1 MVNAAAV
8 LPVVAVCLMAVAS
21 VGVAVWP
28 ASGFA
33 RGYVDRLEQAS
44 EEDAGRSDAAT
55 GGAGGNGADE
65 TAGEDG
71 RAEAG
76 GADGRSAQAAGAEA
90 EPIGAGGMTDVTAVR
105 VRSRG
110 LLERRPQG
118 VLAAILCAVT
128 LAWGLGHGAVG
139 YTALAL
145 PVVALLGVA
154 GSVDAVCHRLPNRLL
169 GTAALWLVVAIAG
182 RSLVRLVTVESVH
195 AALWPAG
202 RATLCALGAGAAV
215 FAMWLIPASG
225 MGLGDVKLCALLG
238 LWLGYIA
245 VDWVVAGLLLG
256 FILAGLVAIGL
267 LVTRRAGRKDTL
279 AFGPYLAAGG
289 WLAWLLAMA

>member
-1 MVNAAAV
+1 MNASVV
-8 LPVVAVCLMAVAS
+8 LPVVVACLMAVAS

-44 EEDAGRSDAAT
+44 EEDAGRSDAV
-55 GGAGGNGADE
+55 GGSGADE
-65 TAGEDG
+65 TAD
-71 RAEAG
+71 AEGDAEG
-76 GADGRSAQAAGAEA
+76 GAVVGRIAEVADAEA
-90 EPIGAGGMTDVTAVR
+90 EPTGAGGMTAVTAVR

-110 LLERRPQG
+110 LLERSPQG
-118 VLAAILCAVT
+118 VLAAILCAAT
-128 LAWGLGHGAVG
+128 LAWGLSRSAPVD
-139 YTALAL
+139 TAIAL

-154 GSVDAVCHRLPNRLL
+154 GSVDAVCHRLPDRLL
-169 GTAALWLVVAIAG
+169 GSAGLWLVVAIAG

-238 LWLGYIA
+238 LWLGYTA

-267 LVTRRAGRKDTL
+267 LITRRAGRKDML
-279 AFGPYLAAGG
+279 AFGPYLATGG

>member
-1 MVNAAAV
+1 MVNAAVV
-8 LPVVAVCLMAVAS
+8 LPVVVACLMAVAS

-44 EEDAGRSDAAT
+44 EEDAGRSDAV
-55 GGAGGNGADE
+55 GGSGADE
-65 TAGEDG
+65 TAGEYG
-71 RAEAG
+71 NAEGGCAG
-76 GADGRSAQAAGAEA
+76 GRSAQADDAKA
-90 EPIGAGGMTDVTAVR
+90 EPPGAGGMTAVTAVR

-110 LLERRPQG
+110 LLERSPQG
-118 VLAAILCAVT
+118 VLAAILCAAT
-128 LAWGLGHGAVG
+128 LAWGLSRSAPVD
-139 YTALAL
+139 TAIAL

-154 GSVDAVCHRLPNRLL
+154 GSVDAVCHRLPDRLL
-169 GTAALWLVVAIAG
+169 GSAGLWLVVAIAG

-238 LWLGYIA
+238 LWLGYTA

-267 LVTRRAGRKDTL
+267 LITRRAGRKDML
-279 AFGPYLAAGG
+279 AFGPYLATGG